1 MIVLDTDIISLLDRK
16 SGVGF
21 EGLVRRFSAVPDDER
36 VCTTII
42 SFEEQM
48 RGWLGQ
54 IAAARKPT
62 DEVTAYTRLQRLL
75 REYQL
80 RDVLPYDDAA
90 AAVFSSLQRQRIRI
104 GTMDLRIG
112 AIALAND
119 ALLVSRNLPDFQRIP
134 HLRVEDW
141 TS

>member
-16 SGVGF
+16 SGEGF
-21 EGLVRRFSAVPDDER
+21 ERLVRRFTAVPDDER
-36 VCTTII
+36 VCATII

-54 IAAARKPT
+54 IAAARKPKV
-62 DEVTAYTRLQRLL
+62 EVTAYTRLQRLL

-80 RDVLPYDDAA
+80 RDVLPYDDGA

-112 AIALAND
+112 AIALTHD
-119 ALLVSRNLPDFQRIP
+119 ALLVSRNLPGFKRIP

-141 TS
+141 MS